1 MLLIDQKI
9 FRRAQRGIKN
19 CPFNLFL
26 FQSLQKG
33 SLSAE
38 NVFIDK
44 SKYLNQE
51 FMFINNSL
59 FIENEFLRLIKI
71 GVLRREVDGQGLTS
85 KVRITPIGRQVLENS
100 SDLFSQ
106 QTTLLKKLITCLN
119 CLLYTSPSPRDGLL
133 SRMPSSA

>member
-9 FRRAQRGIKN
+9 FRRAKEGIRN

-33 SLSAE
+33 SLSAQ
-38 NVFIDK
+38 NVFEKK

-51 FMFINNSL
+51 FLFINSSS

-85 KVRITPIGRQVLENS
+85 KVRITPIGRQVIERS
-100 SDLFSQ
+100 TDLFTKKTS
-106 QTTLLKKLITCLN
+106 LIKKLITCLKHQ
-119 CLLYTSPSPRDGLL
+119 LSPR
-133 SRMPSSA
+133 

>member
-9 FRRAQRGIKN
+9 FRRAKEGIRS

-26 FQSLQKG
+26 FQSLLKE

-38 NVFIDK
+38 NVYMNK
-44 SKYLNQE
+44 SKYLSQE
-51 FMFINNSL
+51 FLFIQSSL

-85 KVRITPIGRQVLENS
+85 KVRITPIGRQVLESS
-100 SDLFSQ
+100 SDLFNQKKSV
-106 QTTLLKKLITCLN
+106 LKKLMTCLKYQF
-119 CLLYTSPSPRDGLL
+119 LPR
-133 SRMPSSA
+133 

>member
-9 FRRAQRGIKN
+9 FKRAKDGIRS

-26 FQSLQKG
+26 FQSLLKE

-38 NVFIDK
+38 NVYMNK
-44 SKYLNQE
+44 SKYLSQE
-51 FMFINNSL
+51 FIFIQSSL

-85 KVRITPIGRQVLENS
+85 KVRITPIGRQVLESN
-100 SDLFSQ
+100 SDLFNQ
-106 QTTLLKKLITCLN
+106 KTKFIKKIITCVK
-119 CLLYTSPSPRDGLL
+119 YQL
-133 SRMPSSA
+133 SQR

>member
-19 CPFNLFL
+19 CPFNLFF

-38 NVFIDK
+38 NVFINK

-51 FMFINNSL
+51 FMFINSSL

-100 SDLFSQ
+100 SDLFNQ
-106 QTTLLKKLITCLN
+106 KTTLIKRMITCLKYQ
-119 CLLYTSPSPRDGLL
+119 LLPR
-133 SRMPSSA
+133 